1 MPEKANKFNV
11 DNVRVQKILGGG
23 IYDSEVVHGI
33 VIVRGSE
40 TSIKSVT
47 NAKVAVYNTNIE
59 MQQGETKGTVL
70 LKNADDLLNYNK
82 TEED

>member
-70 LKNADDLLNYNK
+70 LKNADDLLNYTK